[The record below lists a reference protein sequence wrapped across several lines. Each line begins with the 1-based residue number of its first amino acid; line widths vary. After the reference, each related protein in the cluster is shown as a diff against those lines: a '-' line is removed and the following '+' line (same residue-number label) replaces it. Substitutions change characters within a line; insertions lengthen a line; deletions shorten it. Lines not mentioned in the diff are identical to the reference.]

1 MEENNGRVIEQSDNT
16 EKITIVSNKFDLYTV
31 LAVIAASAMAVFG
44 NLLVVMNPRSIIW
57 NFWVTLAGMVVI
69 VLCVYLEITKK
80 NLSFFKL
87 PLWMKIAFWVGI
99 YVFITNLFGY
109 FNTIGAFYWLQ
120 PPIKP

>member
-1 MEENNGRVIEQSDNT
+1 
-16 EKITIVSNKFDLYTV
+16 
-31 LAVIAASAMAVFG
+31 MAIFG

-69 VLCVYLEITKK
+69 VLCVYLEITRK

-120 PPIKP
+120 PPTKP